1 MDKPAVPW
9 QAKFLALSLIWGS
22 SFLFMKV
29 ALAALAPIQIAGA
42 RILAGAAIL
51 LVLLRASGKR
61 LPRGRRV
68 WGHLVICSVFLAV
81 LPFIGFVVG
90 ETRVSSALAGIG
102 NATTP
107 ISSVLFAL
115 VLLPAERLTPRKL
128 TAVGIGFLGVL
139 VIAEPWNVIGRPDP
153 LGFLIVVLSGACYG
167 LGWTYNRRFLGDADL
182 GGLSQPAALLL
193 CGSVLMLPI
202 VLGWWLLQGE
212 RFATPWSLAPEA
224 GAAYPIWLSLA
235 CLAALGLVGTGLAYM
250 LQYDVVR
257 AAGAVIS
264 STVTYVIPVVSVIL
278 GVALLGERL
287 GVAQVVGFVIVLG
300 AAYVV
305 NRRPKATPA

>member
-1 MDKPAVPW
+1 M
-9 QAKFLALSLIWGS
+9 
-22 SFLFMKV
+22 V
-29 ALAALAPIQIAGA
+29 AY
-42 RILAGAAIL
+42 
-51 LVLLRASGKR
+51 
-61 LPRGRRV
+61 
-68 WGHLVICSVFLAV
+68 HLGYLH
-81 LPFIGFVVG
+81 G
-90 ETRVSSALAGIG
+90 
-102 NATTP
+102 
-107 ISSVLFAL
+107 
-115 VLLPAERLTPRKL
+115 
-128 TAVGIGFLGVL
+128 GFLGVL

-202 VLGWWLLQGE
+202 VLGWWVLQGE